1 LKLLTVCNE
10 PVCLAKNNLAI
21 SMSGIKAVHRHPL
34 VLARHATVVEI
45 MATHITIAF
54 VGAHTQKLVL
64 ARRAPHSE
72 RPEIQIIG
80 ILGKDVMP
88 LTTHN
93 VYTLKFRIQPL
104 HVHD

>member
-1 LKLLTVCNE
+1 LTVCNE
-10 PVCLAKNNLAI
+10 PVCLGRNDLAI

-34 VLARHATVVEI
+34 VLARHATVIEI
-45 MATHITIAF
+45 MATHKSIAL

-64 ARRAPHSE
+64 ARGAPNSE
-72 RPEIQIIG
+72 RTKIQIIG

-88 LTTHN
+88 LTTHGLS
-93 VYTLKFRIQPL
+93 TLKFRIQPL